1 MSIQQTTSTVA
12 TQEAYKPS
20 SVTAYLNNKSEN
32 NLKINK
38 DDNYGWTAAK
48 FLAQKASY
56 TLTFAVGLVETAVRS
71 AATLAFGLIL
81 SPALLLGNETTRNF
95 VAHLAADAKTSA
107 AATAKAVSN
116 FFSKNA
122 QPAADVAPVQPAPA
136 QQPAAPVAP
145 KTWGETFKAAP
156 KAAWNKTVAAGS
168 YVKAKTVAAGSY
180 AKATAVAHPRVTKAI
195 IAVGTIALYNY
206 AMNKAGYTPIDSSAR
221 FVGSYLPDSITN
233 TVRSGADAASYLAS
247 GTLNVV
253 TYPFAKAAELAVS
266 AKDWAFSITE
276 CPAPGAQPLQPK
288 SLVPKAA
295 PQATCV
301 APTTCAVPGV
311 VTGVPAPMSP
321 AYSDVSVA

>member
-56 TLTFAVGLVETAVRS
+56 TLTFTVGLVETAVRS

-107 AATAKAVSN
+107 ASTAKAVSN

-145 KTWGETFKAAP
+145 QGRLAQLKALGQKGLD
-156 KAAWNKTVAAGS
+156 KAVAAGS
-168 YVKAKTVAAGSY
+168 YV
-180 AKATAVAHPRVTKAI
+180 KATAVAHPRVTKAV
-195 IAVGTIALYNY
+195 AALATIALYNY
-206 AMNKAGYTPIDSSAR
+206 AMNKAGYTPIASSVR
-221 FVGSYLPDSITN
+221 FVESYLPTRLVDARKATTDAVSYVASSAWDKT
-233 TVRSGADAASYLAS
+233 TYAGSYVTSPAQRLGSWAWSCVRHP
-247 GTLNVV
+247 VV
-253 TYPFAKAAELAVS
+253 TAISGKNRIVS
-266 AKDWAFSITE
+266 TFWT
-276 CPAPGAQPLQPK
+276 PAPGTVEFGPITKETFNAEVDKCL
-288 SLVPKAA
+288 KAA
-295 PQATCV
+295 LNT
-301 APTTCAVPGV
+301 PG
-311 VTGVPAPMSP
+311 S
-321 AYSDVSVA
+321 YSNGCKARIA